1 MSAAPGVP
9 YVLLGNGAVARAFLE
24 EGAGS
29 AGPPLRVVL
38 NAPGKQRDAAGMRA
52 AAAGAGVPVDEWSP
66 EARERLLSLARERG
80 DAWLLS
86 VYFGHLLDAELLD
99 AFGGRAVNL
108 HPSLLPWCQGV
119 HTNVWPI
126 VEGCPA
132 GVTLHAMVPR
142 VDAGPVLAQRTVPVE
157 PWDTAATLYARL
169 EAEALCLV
177 REAWPAGVLAAWPGT
192 LQGQGGSRHR
202 VADMRALDEYG
213 LDEHPEARAF
223 FDLLRARSFPP
234 YPGLRVRSGGRL
246 LEATVTLREIAD
258 DERDD

>member
-1 MSAAPGVP
+1 MGREVP

-24 EGAGS
+24 EAS
-29 AGPPLRVVL
+29 ASSGLPARVVL
-38 NAPGKQRDAAGMRA
+38 NAPGRQREAAGMRDA
-52 AAAGAGVPVDEWSP
+52 VAGAGVQVEEWSP
-66 EARERLLSLARERG
+66 ETRERLLALGRGRG

-142 VDAGPVLAQRTVPVE
+142 VDAGPVLAQREVAVE

-169 EAEALCLV
+169 EAEALRLL
-177 REAWPAGVLAAWPGT
+177 REAWPAAVLDAWPGT
-192 LQGQGGSRHR
+192 PQAGGGSRHR
-202 VADMRALDEYG
+202 IADMRALDEYR
-213 LDEHPEARAF
+213 LDDHPEARAF

-234 YPGLRVRSGGRL
+234 FPGLRVRSGGRTV
-246 LEATVTLREIAD
+246 EATVTLREIV
-258 DERDD
+258 DEQDH